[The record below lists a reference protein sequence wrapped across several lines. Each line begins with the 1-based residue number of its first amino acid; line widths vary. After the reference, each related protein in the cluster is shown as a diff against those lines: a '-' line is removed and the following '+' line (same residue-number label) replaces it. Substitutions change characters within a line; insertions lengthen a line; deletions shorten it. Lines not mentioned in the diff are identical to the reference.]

1 MFKTLTLLGLAAF
14 ALADAPEDLVQSLPQ
29 MGNSFT
35 FNLYSGY
42 LPINNTPRSLH
53 YMFAES

>member
-1 MFKTLTLLGLAAF
+1 MFKALALLGLVAFSSAA
-14 ALADAPEDLVQSLPQ
+14 PKEDKVDFLPQ
-29 MGNSFT
+29 MGNFT

-42 LPINNTPRSLH
+42 LPVNDTTRSLH